1 MGARRVYA
9 CITALFFTAACA
21 YIGAALFTALS
32 RPRQSPVPAMEA
44 GAALELWGILL
55 RQEQCLSPALA
66 LELEAVQGQRI
77 PAGEHAR
84 QSGVFYENSD
94 GYEHLSPEDAE
105 NLTAQSLEALLQ
117 SKAKNAG
124 GPKLIYG
131 FEQYYAAFYSG
142 EKKLSPGPCRIKFEG
157 YDSSHRAEIIS
168 AEAGDNGFAVL
179 IRLTGS
185 EECLSLRLCRAE
197 IIY

>member
-55 RQEQCLSPALA
+55 RQEERLSPALA
-66 LELEAVQGQRI
+66 QELEAKSGERI
-77 PAGEHAR
+77 PAGEGRA
-84 QSGVFYENSD
+84 QSAIFYPSSD

-105 NLTAQSLEALLQ
+105 KLTPQSLDALLQ
-117 SKAKNAG
+117 GKAKNAG

-131 FEQYYAAFYSG
+131 FEQYYAAYYSG
-142 EKKLSPGPCRIKFEG
+142 EKELSPGPCRIKFEG
-157 YDSSHRAEIIS
+157 FDKSRRAEIIS